1 MDTQLKQRLTGA
13 IILVLIGALL
23 VPELLTGPR
32 SRNARP
38 ADTPLD
44 AGAMRSHEIT
54 IGDEPGSVAPPA
66 VVPPP
71 VAPPPVVMAPAVS
84 APPASPKP
92 AAPASPVAVPSAS
105 GTPAPAP
112 AVSRAPPP
120 SPATSAKTAART
132 GYVVQVG
139 SFSSRPAA
147 DRLAAD
153 LRRRGFDSAVSSV
166 QASGRQLFRVRVGP
180 ARDRDAATALATR
193 LKSAGYAGSVVPVG

>member
-32 SRNARP
+32 SRNDRP

-71 VAPPPVVMAPAVS
+71 IVLAPAVS

-120 SPATSAKTAART
+120 SPATSAKAAART